1 MDEERLR
8 ILRLLEEGRI
18 NAQEAADLL
27 AALESGQE
35 REERLGLGGER
46 APRLHIRITD
56 TETGRV
62 KTDVVIPMGLLGRKW
77 GKRIAGILAG
87 RGMEGLAKATKGF
100 QSAPGGARKGTI
112 VDVTDDKRGERVEIV
127 IE

>member
-27 AALESGQE
+27 AALESREE
-35 REERLGLGGER
+35 REERFGFGGER

-56 TETGRV
+56 TGSGRV
-62 KTDVVIPMGLLGRKW
+62 KTDVVVPMGLLGRKW
-77 GKRIAGILAG
+77 SKRIASLLAG
-87 RGMEGLAKATKGF
+87 HAGQDLAKMAGK
-100 QSAPGGARKGTI
+100 AAKHAGGKGTI

>member
-27 AALESGQE
+27 AALESRRE
-35 REERLGLGGER
+35 REEGFPLGGER

-56 TETGRV
+56 TDTGRV
-62 KTDVVIPMGLLGRKW
+62 KTDVVIPMGLLGRRW
-77 GKRIAGILAG
+77 GRRIASIVGSRVHEKLGLGHEFQAAAAG
-87 RGMEGLAKATKGF
+87 G
-100 QSAPGGARKGTI
+100 RKGTI
-112 VDVTDDKRGERVEIV
+112 VDVTDDARGERVEIV

>member
-1 MDEERLR
+1 LDEERLR

-27 AALESGQE
+27 AALESRQE
-35 REERLGLGGER
+35 REEPFGFGGER

-56 TETGRV
+56 TDTGRV
-62 KTDVVIPMGLLGRKW
+62 KTDVVVPMGLLGRRW
-77 GKRIAGILAG
+77 GRRIASLVGSRIHEKLGLAG
-87 RGMEGLAKATKGF
+87 EFESGKT
-100 QSAPGGARKGTI
+100 SRKGTI
-112 VDVTDDKRGERVEIV
+112 VDVTDDARGERVEIV